1 MGLKPIA
8 ITGSTGYLGTS
19 LIQDL
24 EKIENPLYCVP
35 RNLQKI
41 PELTAWLDNYKIH
54 TVINLAAIS
63 DVAKC
68 EQNPGLAT
76 EVNLNFTKNLLKASS
91 LAKST
96 KFIQASTVA
105 VYGEKSKA
113 EVDDHPAPIGVYAQT
128 KLEAENYIK
137 KNSEG
142 LQYYILRFSNI
153 IGLSGNGYKLKGITK
168 YLLESSNQNQQI
180 ILPVLKDTMQ
190 TPVRDFLDIRDAKS
204 AILNLINTEST
215 KSQTLNISTGKET
228 SLKELANLFK
238 IEDKFITFIEK
249 ESKDIAPLYCT
260 ANPINSID
268 IWHPEID
275 LKETVKHIINNNVAK

>member
-1 MGLKPIA
+1 MGLRPIA
-8 ITGSTGYLGTS
+8 LTGSTGYLGTS

-24 EKIENPLYCVP
+24 ENMENPLYCVP

-54 TVINLAAIS
+54 TVVNLAAIS

-68 EQNPGLAT
+68 EQNPELAT
-76 EVNLNFTKNLLKASS
+76 EVNLNFTKNLLKAAS

-113 EVDDHPAPIGVYAQT
+113 TVNDHPAPIGVYAKT

-137 KNSEG
+137 ENSEG

-153 IGLSGNGYKLKGITK
+153 IGLSAHKLKGITK

-180 ILPVLKDTMQ
+180 ILPVLKDTSQ

-204 AILNLINTEST
+204 AILNLIKTETT

-228 SLKELANLFK
+228 SLKELANLFN
-238 IEDKFITFIEK
+238 IEDKFITFVEK

-260 ANPINSID
+260 TNPTNSIEL
-268 IWHPEID
+268 WHPKID
-275 LKETVKHIINNNVAK
+275 LKETVKHIINNFAAK

>member
-1 MGLKPIA
+1 MGLRPIA
-8 ITGSTGYLGTS
+8 LTGSTGYLGTS

-24 EKIENPLYCVP
+24 ENIENPLYCVP

-54 TVINLAAIS
+54 TVVNLAAIS

-68 EQNPGLAT
+68 EQNPELAT

-113 EVDDHPAPIGVYAQT
+113 TVNDHPAPIGVYAKT

-137 KNSEG
+137 ENSEG

-153 IGLSGNGYKLKGITK
+153 IGLSAHKLKGITK

-180 ILPVLKDTMQ
+180 ILPVLKDTSQ

-204 AILNLINTEST
+204 AILNLIKTEST

-228 SLKELANLFK
+228 SLKELANLFN
-238 IEDKFITFIEK
+238 IEDKFITFVEK

-260 ANPINSID
+260 ANPTNSIEL
-268 IWHPEID
+268 WHPEID
-275 LKETVKHIINNNVAK
+275 LKETVKHIINNFAAK

>member
-1 MGLKPIA
+1 MGLRPIA
-8 ITGSTGYLGTS
+8 LTGSTGYLGTS

-24 EKIENPLYCVP
+24 ENIENPLYCVP

-54 TVINLAAIS
+54 TVVNLAAIS

-68 EQNPGLAT
+68 EQNPELAT

-113 EVDDHPAPIGVYAQT
+113 TVNDHPAPIGVYAKT

-137 KNSEG
+137 ENSEG

-153 IGLSGNGYKLKGITK
+153 IGLSAHKLKGITK

-180 ILPVLKDTMQ
+180 ILPVLKDTSQ

-204 AILNLINTEST
+204 AILNLIKTEST

-228 SLKELANLFK
+228 SLKELANLFN
-238 IEDKFITFIEK
+238 IEDKSITFVEK

-260 ANPINSID
+260 ANPTESIEL
-268 IWHPEID
+268 WHPEID
-275 LKETVKHIINNNVAK
+275 LKETLKHIINNFAAK

>member
-1 MGLKPIA
+1 MGLRPIA
-8 ITGSTGYLGTS
+8 LTGSTGYLGTS

-24 EKIENPLYCVP
+24 ENMENPLYCVP

-54 TVINLAAIS
+54 TVVNLAAIS

-68 EQNPGLAT
+68 EQNPELAT

-113 EVDDHPAPIGVYAQT
+113 TVNDHPAPIGVYAKT

-137 KNSEG
+137 ENSEG

-153 IGLSGNGYKLKGITK
+153 IGLSAHKLKGITK

-180 ILPVLKDTMQ
+180 ILPVLKDTSQ

-204 AILNLINTEST
+204 AILNLIKTETT

-228 SLKELANLFK
+228 SLKELANLFN
-238 IEDKFITFIEK
+238 IEDKFITFVEK

-260 ANPINSID
+260 ANPTNSIEL
-268 IWHPEID
+268 WHPEID
-275 LKETVKHIINNNVAK
+275 LKETVKHIINNFAAK

>member
-1 MGLKPIA
+1 MGLRPIA
-8 ITGSTGYLGTS
+8 LTGSTGYLGTS

-24 EKIENPLYCVP
+24 ENIENPLYCVP

-54 TVINLAAIS
+54 TVVNLAAIS

-68 EQNPGLAT
+68 EQNPELAT

-113 EVDDHPAPIGVYAQT
+113 TVNDHPAPIGVYAKT

-137 KNSEG
+137 ENSEG

-153 IGLSGNGYKLKGITK
+153 IGLSAHKLKGITK

-180 ILPVLKDTMQ
+180 ILPVLKDTSQ

-204 AILNLINTEST
+204 AILNLIKTEST
-215 KSQTLNISTGKET
+215 KSQTLNITTGKET
-228 SLKELANLFK
+228 SLKELANLFN
-238 IEDKFITFIEK
+238 IEDKFITFVEK

-260 ANPINSID
+260 ANPTNSIEL
-268 IWHPEID
+268 WHPEID
-275 LKETVKHIINNNVAK
+275 LKETVKHIINNFAAK